1 VVWCPPGE
9 KHWHGDTPT
18 TPMTHSAIV
27 ELLDGR
33 STDWME
39 KVSDEEYLAI
49 PSIQRSP
56 EEAMQIAE
64 AYVPHIVH
72 GRRFSDRRCRV

>member
-9 KHWHGDTPT
+9 KHWHGAAPT

-39 KVSDEEYLAI
+39 KVSEEEYLTG
-49 PSIQRSP
+49 PSIQLI
-56 EEAMQIAE
+56 ETKIE
-64 AYVPHIVH
+64 
-72 GRRFSDRRCRV
+72 